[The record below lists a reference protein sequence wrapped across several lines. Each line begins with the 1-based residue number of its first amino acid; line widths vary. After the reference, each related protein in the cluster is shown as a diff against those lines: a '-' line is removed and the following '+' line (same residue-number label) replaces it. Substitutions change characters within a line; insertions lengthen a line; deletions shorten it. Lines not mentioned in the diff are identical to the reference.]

1 MAGTFQSR
9 MTSKGQV
16 TVPAE
21 LRRELGLQP
30 GDRVEFV
37 RENGTIR
44 VRKAESIVMK
54 LAGSVKSQGRPLEPD
69 EIHDFVAQGI
79 ADDYEQELKQY
90 LAERRNAVS

>member
-1 MAGTFQSR
+1 MGRMYQSR

-21 LRRELGLQP
+21 LRKELGLEP

-44 VRKAESIVMK
+44 VRKAESIVRK
-54 LAGSVKSQGRPLEPD
+54 LAGTVTPPPGRENWTWE
-69 EIHDFVAQGI
+69 EIREFT
-79 ADDYEQELKQY
+79 EQEIAKDVL
-90 LAERRNAVS
+90 RRGRMIDEE